1 MMLLP
6 RHLPELLQ
14 PVGSSGDFGVLGI
27 PGNPIAAQLPPERGR
42 DVRKQRDGKTCRLL
56 QQSLCCP
63 ADLRNDA
70 AIPLL
75 RVSIHGSRPLKN
87 SKSPVLVG
95 REAWRES
102 GI

>member
-1 MMLLP
+1 MLLLP
-6 RHLPELLQ
+6 RHLSELLQ
-14 PVGSSGDFGVLGI
+14 PVGLIGDFGVLGI

-56 QQSLCCP
+56 QQSLYCP

-75 RVSIHGSRPLKN
+75 RASIHGPPLKN
-87 SKSPVLVG
+87 SKSPVLGG